1 MKFYIVDNGS
11 LFTYEAASKILHKG
25 HNVFIQKYSPYSRL
39 DSGDTDVIVLTGG
52 YQYEVGDVL
61 EDNELWFRH
70 EFELIR
76 TTDKPILGLC
86 LGHQLI
92 NVALGG
98 TMLMLPRPVQEVV
111 NISITEYGQNKLGYT
126 NFNALEHH
134 DYAVDDFSATG
145 LIELGS
151 SKDGVEMLYHPERK
165 LLGVQFH
172 PEIFVDDDSESL
184 FWDLIGLIHSPVGA
198 HRES

>member
-11 LFTYEAASKILHKG
+11 LFTYEVASKILHKG
-25 HNVFIQKYSPYSRL
+25 HDIIIQKYSPYSRL
-39 DSGDTDVIVLTGG
+39 DPGDADVIVLTGG

-70 EFELIR
+70 EFELIK

-98 TMLMLPRPVQEVV
+98 TMLMLPGPVQEVV
-111 NISITEYGQNKLGYT
+111 NITVTPYGQNNLGYT
-126 NFNALEHH
+126 NFSALEHH
-134 DYAVDDFSATG
+134 DYSVDDYSKTG
-145 LIELGS
+145 LIELAK

-172 PEIFVDDDSESL
+172 PEIYVDDDSESL